1 MNNSKNWEFFRWV
14 HRFILQLS
22 AQVSDTAN
30 WVRFGKD
37 SPFQC
42 LGFTWLT
49 TLDGRHTA
57 KQLASLLVPL
67 GPFQKVTAIKLDQ
80 HELQLYY
87 EYIPLHPH
95 IPQCKKQQNFIQNLC
110 LVNLEHQTIPSPTG
124 PHLEKIPHLWISN
137 GSRFDRLSVWSML
150 KWKASSLEPSH
161 LAIHPKLNE
170 KSMQQETTQMIKGH
184 KLRANWGSQV

>member
-1 MNNSKNWEFFRWV
+1 MNNSKNSEFFRWV

-42 LGFTWLT
+42 LGL
-49 TLDGRHTA
+49 A